1 MTRQDVFAI
10 LAVVGLIGGIESY
23 NSHSLN
29 NLEEKGVKTVA
40 VIVSVSHK
48 NVRAAFVGN
57 GRRCEHVQSNLY
69 KALEGETYALRY
81 DPEDVADAHIYF
93 EEPVYDKREYGT
105 TQTTALSTSAIKTGI
120 SFDYTVGNE
129 KYDRYQ
135 KEDADKTLDET
146 RPAKV
151 FYKLSDPETA
161 YLDY

>member
-81 DPEDVADAHIYF
+81 DPEDVAQ
-93 EEPVYDKREYGT
+93 RT
-105 TQTTALSTSAIKTGI
+105 STSKSRCTTSGNTAPPKPRRSRQVPSRLGYRSITPWATKNMIGIKKKMRIKHWTKPAPP
-120 SFDYTVGNE
+120 
-129 KYDRYQ
+129 KYS
-135 KEDADKTLDET
+135 T
-146 RPAKV
+146 
-151 FYKLSDPETA
+151 S
-161 YLDY
+161 